1 MLVRKTCHSSVLC
14 SSIFVW
20 FVLGLE
26 LGVKADLT
34 QWKSF
39 IGTAVVSSSS
49 RSFARRREVEVR
61 LPCAGGGLLFCQER
75 ETGIPKKARTP
86 LIFLFLSRNT

>member
-1 MLVRKTCHSSVLC
+1 MPKVVRMLVRKTCHSSVLC

-75 ETGIPKKARTP
+75 EREKRAYRRKHAH
-86 LIFLFLSRNT
+86 L